1 MRDRFGRTID
11 YMRVSVTDRCNL
23 RCVYCMPAEGVASVP
38 HEQILTFDEIARVCR
53 VGAELG
59 IRRIKLTGGEPLV
72 RRDLPELVGMLKGI
86 TGIEQVTLTTNGTLL
101 KEQINGL
108 VSCGLDAVNIS
119 IDTLDPERYRE
130 VTRGGSVEKALEG
143 LDAAAAVPGLSVKV
157 NCVPLKATGSNLTGS
172 NGTEEDEEY
181 IRLALLAKEGKAD
194 VRFIEMMPIGLG
206 KHFAGRGG
214 DEILG
219 ILEKVY
225 GKAESCTGR
234 LGNGPAEYV
243 QFPGFRR
250 RIGFISAVSHQFC
263 GRCNRVRLTSEGYLK
278 PCLQYERGT
287 DLKTLLR
294 GGAGDPEIKAAMEK
308 AFYEKP
314 AHHQFGVNGQPGE
327 NSQGKSCA
335 EEALETKEM
344 SRIGG

>member
-1 MRDRFGRTID
+1 M
-11 YMRVSVTDRCNL
+11 
-23 RCVYCMPAEGVASVP
+23 
-38 HEQILTFDEIARVCR
+38 
-53 VGAELG
+53 
-59 IRRIKLTGGEPLV
+59 
-72 RRDLPELVGMLKGI
+72 
-86 TGIEQVTLTTNGTLL
+86 
-101 KEQINGL
+101 
-108 VSCGLDAVNIS
+108 
-119 IDTLDPERYRE
+119 
-130 VTRGGSVEKALEG
+130 EKALEG

-219 ILEKVY
+219 ILEKAY
-225 GKAESCTGR
+225 GKAEPCTGR

-263 GRCNRVRLTSEGYLK
+263 GGCNRVRLTSEGYLK

-294 GGAGDPEIKAAMEK
+294 GGAGDPEIRVAMEK

-314 AHHQFGVNGQPGE
+314 AHHQFGVNGQSGE

>member
-1 MRDRFGRTID
+1 MIDQFGRNVD

-38 HEQILTFDEIARVCR
+38 HHQILSFDEIARVCR
-53 VGAELG
+53 IGAELG
-59 IRRIKLTGGEPLV
+59 IRKIKLTGGEPLV
-72 RRDLPELVGMLKGI
+72 RRGLPELVGMLKEI

-108 VSCGLDAVNIS
+108 ISNGLDAVNIS

-130 VTRGGSVEKALEG
+130 ITRGGSVEKALEG
-143 LDAAAAVPGLSVKV
+143 LHAAAAVHCLSVKV
-157 NCVPLKATGSNLTGS
+157 NCVPLKGMDL
-172 NGTEEDEEY
+172 NGAEDEEY

-206 KHFAGRGG
+206 KSFAGRGG

-219 ILEKVY
+219 ILEKAY
-225 GKAESCTGR
+225 GKADLCTGR
-234 LGNGPAEYV
+234 IGNGPAEYV
-243 QFPGFRR
+243 QFPGFRK

-263 GRCNRVRLTSEGYLK
+263 GGCNRVRLTSEGYLK
-278 PCLQYERGT
+278 PCLQYESGT

-294 GGAGDPEIKAAMEK
+294 GGAGDPEIRAAMEK

-314 AHHQFGVNGQPGE
+314 AHHQFGVNRQFGK

>member
-1 MRDRFGRTID
+1 MIDQFGRNVD

-38 HEQILTFDEIARVCR
+38 HHQILSFDEIARVCR
-53 VGAELG
+53 IGAELG
-59 IRRIKLTGGEPLV
+59 IRKIKLTGGEPLV
-72 RRDLPELVGMLKGI
+72 RRGLPELVGMLKEI

-108 VSCGLDAVNIS
+108 ISNGLDAVNIS

-130 VTRGGSVEKALEG
+130 ITRGGSVEKALEG
-143 LDAAAAVPGLSVKV
+143 LDAAAAVHCLSVKV
-157 NCVPLKATGSNLTGS
+157 NCVPLKGMDL
-172 NGTEEDEEY
+172 NGAEDEEY

-206 KHFAGRGG
+206 KSFAGRGG

-219 ILEKVY
+219 ILEKAY
-225 GKAESCTGR
+225 GKADLCTGR
-234 LGNGPAEYV
+234 IGNGPAEYV
-243 QFPGFRR
+243 QFPGFRK

-263 GRCNRVRLTSEGYLK
+263 GGCNRVRLTSEGYLK
-278 PCLQYERGT
+278 PCLQYESGT

-294 GGAGDPEIKAAMEK
+294 GGAGDPEIRAAMEK

-314 AHHQFGVNGQPGE
+314 AHHQFGVNRQFGK

>member
-1 MRDRFGRTID
+1 MIDQFGRNVD

-38 HEQILTFDEIARVCR
+38 HHQILSFDEIARVCR
-53 VGAELG
+53 IGAELG
-59 IRRIKLTGGEPLV
+59 IRKIKLTGGEPLV
-72 RRDLPELVGMLKGI
+72 RRGLPELVGMLKEI

-108 VSCGLDAVNIS
+108 ISNGLDAVNIS

-130 VTRGGSVEKALEG
+130 ITRGGSVEKTLEG
-143 LDAAAAVPGLSVKV
+143 LDAAAAVPCLSVKV
-157 NCVPLKATGSNLTGS
+157 NCVPLKGMDL
-172 NGTEEDEEY
+172 NGAEDEEY

-206 KHFAGRGG
+206 KSFAGRGG

-219 ILEKVY
+219 ILEKAY
-225 GKAESCTGR
+225 GKADLCTGR
-234 LGNGPAEYV
+234 IGNGPAEYV
-243 QFPGFRR
+243 QFPGFRK

-263 GRCNRVRLTSEGYLK
+263 GGCNRVRLTSEGYLK
-278 PCLQYERGT
+278 PCLQYESGT

-294 GGAGDPEIKAAMEK
+294 GGAGDPEIRAAMEK

-314 AHHQFGVNGQPGE
+314 AHHQFGVNRQFGK

>member
-1 MRDRFGRTID
+1 MIDQFGRNVD

-23 RCVYCMPAEGVASVP
+23 RCVYCMPAEGVPSVP
-38 HEQILTFDEIARVCR
+38 HEQILTFDEIARICGI
-53 VGAELG
+53 GAELG

-108 VSCGLDAVNIS
+108 VSQGLDAVNIS
-119 IDTLDPERYRE
+119 IDTMDPERYRE
-130 VTRGGSVEKALEG
+130 ITRGGSVEKALEG

-206 KHFAGRGG
+206 KRFAGRGG

-263 GRCNRVRLTSEGYLK
+263 GGCNRVRLTSEGYLK
-278 PCLQYERGT
+278 PCLQYESGT

-294 GGAGDPEIKAAMEK
+294 NGAGDREIRAVMKR

-314 AHHQFGVNGQPGE
+314 AHHQFGE

-335 EEALETKEM
+335 EETLETKEM

>member
-23 RCVYCMPAEGVASVP
+23 RCVYCMPAEGVPYVP
-38 HEQILTFDEIARVCR
+38 HHQILSFDEIVRICR
-53 VGAELG
+53 IGAELG

-72 RRDLPELVGMLKGI
+72 RRGLPELIGMLKGI
-86 TGIEQVTLTTNGTLL
+86 AGIEQVTLTTNGTLL
-101 KEQINGL
+101 REQINGL
-108 VSCGLDAVNIS
+108 VSRGLDAVNIS

-130 VTRGGSVEKALEG
+130 ITRGGSVEKALEG

-157 NCVPLKATGSNLTGS
+157 NCVPLKGTGS
-172 NGTEEDEEY
+172 NGTEDEEY

-219 ILEKVY
+219 ILEKAY
-225 GKAESCTGR
+225 GKAEPCTGR

-243 QFPGFRR
+243 QFPGFGR

-263 GRCNRVRLTSEGYLK
+263 GGCNRVRLTSEGYLK
-278 PCLQYERGT
+278 PCLQYESGT

-335 EEALETKEM
+335 EETLETKEM

>member
-1 MRDRFGRTID
+1 MRDQFGRTID

-38 HEQILTFDEIARVCR
+38 HEQILTFDEIARICGI
-53 VGAELG
+53 GAELG

-108 VSCGLDAVNIS
+108 VSHGLDAVNIS
-119 IDTLDPERYRE
+119 MDTLDQERYRE
-130 VTRGGSVEKALEG
+130 ITRGGSVEKALEG

-234 LGNGPAEYV
+234 VGNGPAEYV

-263 GRCNRVRLTSEGYLK
+263 GGCNRVRLTSEGYLK
-278 PCLQYERGT
+278 PCLQYESGT

-294 GGAGDPEIKAAMEK
+294 GGAGDPEIRAAMKK

-327 NSQGKSCA
+327 NSQGGSFA

>member
-1 MRDRFGRTID
+1 MIDQFGRNVD

-38 HEQILTFDEIARVCR
+38 HEQILTFDEIARICGI
-53 VGAELG
+53 GAELG

-130 VTRGGSVEKALEG
+130 VTPGGSVEKALEG

-278 PCLQYERGT
+278 PCLQYESGT

-335 EEALETKEM
+335 EETLETKEM

>member
-1 MRDRFGRTID
+1 MIDQFGRNVD

-38 HEQILTFDEIARVCR
+38 HEQILTFDEIARICGI
-53 VGAELG
+53 GAELG

-172 NGTEEDEEY
+172 NGTEEDDEY

-278 PCLQYERGT
+278 PCLQYESGT

-335 EEALETKEM
+335 EETLETKEM